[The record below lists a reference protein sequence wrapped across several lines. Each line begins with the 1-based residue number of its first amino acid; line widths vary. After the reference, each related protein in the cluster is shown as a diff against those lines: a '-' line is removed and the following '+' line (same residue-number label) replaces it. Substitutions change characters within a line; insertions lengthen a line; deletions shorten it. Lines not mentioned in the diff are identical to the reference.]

1 MQIPSCITQIPLQNR
16 TNKYVA
22 VQTPAIKY
30 KCIQ

>member
-1 MQIPSCITQIPLQNR
+1 MQIPSYITQILLQNR
-16 TNKYVA
+16 INKYME